1 METKNVKER
10 LYLSGWGV
18 NSYKIINK
26 LAELVKQEKG
36 EIITEYKELYNKND
50 IILIKNR
57 NIDTDII
64 ELTDK
69 IEKATN
75 NLKNNEHDEETTKKI
90 KEYIEKNTKELNEL
104 KAINNDFIE
113 LKYKNYLTFIIDN
126 FVYYIQLDENPYF
139 PWYIIKKPAEINENG
154 EIITR
159 YNYYMEDLKKDFI
172 ETYDN
177 IQSFYEPTNDKQIT
191 EIATRLLNQVK
202 NRKCCEIVT
211 SRKRVNNIY
220 NNSYHFETIKE
231 DRKKTY
237 YII

>member
-1 METKNVKER
+1 METKNVKEK

-26 LAELVKQEKG
+26 LAELVKQENG

-50 IILIKNR
+50 VILVKNR

-75 NLKNNEHDEETTKKI
+75 NLKKNEYDTETTKKI
-90 KEYIEKNTKELNEL
+90 KDYIEKNTKELNEL

-113 LKYKNYLTFIIDN
+113 LKYKNYLTFIIN
-126 FVYYIQLDENPYF
+126 QYIYYIQLDENPYF
-139 PWYIIKKPAEINENG
+139 PWYIIKKQAETNENG

-159 YNYYMEDLKKDFI
+159 YDYYMEDLNKDFI
-172 ETYDN
+172 EKYNN
-177 IQSFYEPTNDKQIT
+177 ISSFYEPTNEKQIT
-191 EIATRLLNQVK
+191 DIATRLLNQVK
-202 NRKCCEIVT
+202 SRKCCDIVT
-211 SRKRVNNIY
+211 NRRRVNNIY
-220 NNSYHFETIKE
+220 NNNYHYETIKE
-231 DRKKTY
+231 ERKQTY

>member
-50 IILIKNR
+50 VILIKNR

-90 KEYIEKNTKELNEL
+90 QDYIEKNTKELNEL
-104 KAINNDFIE
+104 KEINNDFIE
-113 LKYKNYLTFIIDN
+113 LRYKNYLTFIIDN

-139 PWYIIKKPAEINENG
+139 PWYIIKEQAETNEKG

-159 YNYYMEDLKKDFI
+159 YNYYMEDLNKDFI

-211 SRKRVNNIY
+211 NKRRVSNYY
-220 NNSYHFETIKE
+220 NNSYHYEYIKE
-231 DRKKTY
+231 ERNKKY

>member
-1 METKNVKER
+1 MERKNVKER

-50 IILIKNR
+50 VILIKNR

-90 KEYIEKNTKELNEL
+90 QDYIEKNTKELNEL
-104 KAINNDFIE
+104 KEINNDFIE
-113 LKYKNYLTFIIDN
+113 LRYKNYLTFIIDN

-139 PWYIIKKPAEINENG
+139 PWYIIKKPAEINEKG

-159 YNYYMEDLKKDFI
+159 YNYYMEDLNKDFI

-202 NRKCCEIVT
+202 NRKCCDIVT
-211 SRKRVNNIY
+211 NKRRVSNYY
-220 NNSYHFETIKE
+220 NNSYHYEYIKE
-231 DRKKTY
+231 ERNKKY